1 VRRFA
6 PLFPLPLLLALA
18 AWGSMRAAD
27 AGGAL
32 FGAALS
38 AVANVVGTEQR
49 PVDDA
54 GELDSVIPTSTLSTE
69 GALGEAFV
77 VDGVAVPK
85 HTKAKSTGTAHAP
98 VRSVFVSADKVLRLA
113 DGRATPRGVRIAA
126 DGARPAGLK
135 LQGVES
141 LGIGLREGDV
151 LTRALGQPATSS
163 SAVIRA
169 ILVARSRRVKVL
181 EGEFY
186 RGRERWVIRVEQP
199 YLEEGHREPAVP

>member
-1 VRRFA
+1 MRRFA
-6 PLFPLPLLLALA
+6 PLVPLPLLLALA

-32 FGAALS
+32 LGAALS
-38 AVANVVGTEQR
+38 AVASVVGAEQR
-49 PVDDA
+49 PIDED
-54 GELDSVIPTSTLSTE
+54 GELDTVVPTSTLVTD
-69 GALGEAFV
+69 GALGDATI
-77 VDGVAVPK
+77 VDGVAAPK
-85 HTKAKSTGTAHAP
+85 HAKAKSTGTAPAS
-98 VRSVFVSADKVLRLA
+98 VRSVFISADKVLRLA
-113 DGRATPRGVRIAA
+113 DGRAAPRGVRVPA

-163 SAVIRA
+163 SAVIHA
-169 ILVARSRRVKVL
+169 ILVARSRHVKVL

-186 RGRERWVIRVEQP
+186 RGRERWVLRVEQP
-199 YLEEGHREPAVP
+199 YLEEGRREPSVP